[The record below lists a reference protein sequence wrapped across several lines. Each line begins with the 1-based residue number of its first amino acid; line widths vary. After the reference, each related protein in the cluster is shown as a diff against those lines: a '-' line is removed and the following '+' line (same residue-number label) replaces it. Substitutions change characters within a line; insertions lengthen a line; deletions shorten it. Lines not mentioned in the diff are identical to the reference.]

1 MVSVLFS
8 FVRKLHFINKFHVRV
23 WMLSVYSLRQDD
35 RDVGPKASGKHMK
48 MNKGEIL
55 QIRLFVS

>member
-1 MVSVLFS
+1 
-8 FVRKLHFINKFHVRV
+8 
-23 WMLSVYSLRQDD
+23 MLSVYSLRQDD